1 MICILSKPAEFEFL
15 APPVGDADVVDD
27 VVTLGPADFQRIG
40 VQPSETRLAVIRH
53 AASRAAKSLA
63 RRQLSAPNPLTEQQ
77 LSRIAVSTYRLLDPR
92 QRMDRHSRAHVGR
105 IRPAALY
112 RAGRAEFADG
122 QILIQTCDASES
134 SVTTHHRDEV
144 CQGRAFA
151 SDVTTF
157 QDARPTTAKPPMRRR
172 RVRNLIDSAA
182 DWPVDRPRGLFAR
195 LRRIA
200 TGPSL
205 ILAMIVTLL
214 LTAGAV
220 WNWGHNRNAG
230 PERSLPAANSR

>member
-1 MICILSKPAEFEFL
+1 MSKPAEFEFL
-15 APPVGDADVVDD
+15 PPPVGDADVVDD

-40 VQPSETRLAVIRH
+40 IQPSETRLAVIRH

-63 RRQLSAPNPLTEQQ
+63 RRQLSTPNPMTEQQ

-122 QILIQTCDASES
+122 QILIQSCEASES
-134 SVTTHHRDEV
+134 STATHHVDEV

-151 SDVTTF
+151 TDVTTF
-157 QDARPTTAKPPMRRR
+157 QDVRPTAAKPAMT
-172 RVRNLIDSAA
+172 
-182 DWPVDRPRGLFAR
+182 
-195 LRRIA
+195 LRRLA
-200 TGPSL
+200 TRPSL
-205 ILAMIVTLL
+205 ILTMIVTLL

-230 PERSLPAANSR
+230 PERSLPAANNPVNSR